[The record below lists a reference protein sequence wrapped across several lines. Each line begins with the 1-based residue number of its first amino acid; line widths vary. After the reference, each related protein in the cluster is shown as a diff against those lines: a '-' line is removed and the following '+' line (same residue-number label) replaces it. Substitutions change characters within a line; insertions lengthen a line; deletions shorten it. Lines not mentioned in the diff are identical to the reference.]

1 MKPSSPVL
9 YNNSVQQIA
18 RASNEGGEAGVRP
31 TAAGKGLSSRKVMPQ
46 DLSPGVDVLKA
57 A

>member
-1 MKPSSPVL
+1 L

-18 RASNEGGEAGVRP
+18 HAPNEGGEAGVRP
-31 TAAGKGLSSRKVMPQ
+31 TASGKGLSSRKAMPQ
-46 DLSPGVDVLKA
+46 DLPPGVEVLKA